1 MDTCPTCKSP
11 CHTAREGK
19 REKGGERREKNGN
32 GRGGRRVRKKEGQG
46 KSNGRWEG
54 GWEEK
59 VEGRGRGRRGCDP
72 SIHNSLEKCTD

>member
-46 KSNGRWEG
+46 EEQWEVGRWMG
-54 GWEEK
+54 R
-59 VEGRGRGRRGCDP
+59 EGRGEREREER
-72 SIHNSLEKCTD
+72 L